1 MNITLSVIKAGIGSI
16 GSHIQPSRRLLDAV
30 RVHCGEYLSPTR
42 KLRLIATAAAIKND
56 PVRQTTEGIEMN
68 RQFTHRLAIVTG
80 FTIAMGTIG
89 AAALAQ
95 QPGETQRIIDEI
107 RVEAPR
113 MVHTERLPRG
123 RGQQVSLA
131 YQVTF
136 ADLDLTR
143 SADVRELES
152 RISTAANEIC
162 GQLETLFPLGD
173 PSAGDCARRATE
185 VAMTD
190 VRSAVDA
197 AVASR

>member
-1 MNITLSVIKAGIGSI
+1 
-16 GSHIQPSRRLLDAV
+16 
-30 RVHCGEYLSPTR
+30 
-42 KLRLIATAAAIKND
+42 
-56 PVRQTTEGIEMN
+56 MN
-68 RQFTHRLAIVTG
+68 RQFTYRLAILTG
-80 FTIAMGTIG
+80 MTIAMGTIG

-95 QPGETQRIIDEI
+95 QPRETQRIIDEI

-113 MVHTERLPRG
+113 MVHTEQLPRG

-152 RISTAANEIC
+152 RISTAATEIC
-162 GQLETLFPLGD
+162 GQLETLHPLGD
-173 PSAGDCARRATE
+173 PSASDCAHRATE
-185 VAMTD
+185 AAMID